1 MYRLIHMSSGGNKYI
16 LGCVG
21 KIVVAMVGYNLE
33 IKFLFDERDNSIDQ
47 YVSLGIVQSIGLHEN
62 QVFVVTNDSDYIL
75 ESVE

>member
-1 MYRLIHMSSGGNKYI
+1 MYRLIHMSSGNKYI